1 MFENISL
8 AFQGIWGHKLRS
20 FLTMLGIIIGIASI
34 IIIVSTIKG
43 TNELIKSNLVG
54 SGTNVVNVQLYQEEY
69 PYDLQYNP
77 LPEGVAPITEE
88 MRTEME
94 KMDGVAAVSLYHSR
108 SYVSNVF
115 YKNTSFSG
123 NLFGVDA
130 GYLAVNGYRVI
141 YGRGLTQ
148 EDLDQRH
155 KVLLLDTTAVSTL
168 SIAGNPVGQVME
180 VCGEPYT
187 IIGVVDKTSQF
198 KPVIETLSEYYQ
210 YMDTSSGNIFVPDS
224 TWPELFR
231 FDEPLSAA
239 VKATSTDDMTI
250 AGQNTADYLTEQVI
264 LTSEG
269 NLSYRS
275 EDLLEQAK
283 QLQELSS
290 STNNQLIWIAS
301 ISLLVGGI
309 GVMNIMLVSVTE
321 RTREIGLKKAIG
333 AKRRRILW
341 QFLTEASVMTSL
353 GGLLGVG
360 AGIGIAKLVSNVM
373 GTPSAISVPAI
384 VIAVAFSML
393 IGVVF
398 GLIPAVKAS
407 KLNPID
413 ALRRE

>member
-1 MFENISL
+1 MFENIAL

-34 IIIVSTIKG
+34 IVIVSTIKG
-43 TNELIKSNLVG
+43 TNELIKANLVG

-69 PYDLQYNP
+69 VYDLQYNA
-77 LPEGVAPITEE
+77 LPEGVAQITED
-88 MRTEME
+88 MRVEME
-94 KMDGVAAVSLYHSR
+94 GLDGVEAVSLYHTR
-108 SYVSNVF
+108 TYADNVF
-115 YKNTSFSG
+115 YKNTTFSG
-123 NLFGVDA
+123 RVYGVDA
-130 GYLAVNGYRVI
+130 HYLDVNGYQVA
-141 YGRGLTQ
+141 YGRDLTQ
-148 EDLDQRH
+148 ADFEQRH
-155 KVLLLDTTAVSTL
+155 KVVLLDTTAVSAL
-168 SIAGNPVGQVME
+168 SIEGNPIGQIME
-180 VCGEPYT
+180 LCGEPYT
-187 IIGVVDKTSQF
+187 IIGVVSKTSQF
-198 KPVIETLSEYYQ
+198 RPVIETLSEYYQ
-210 YMDTSSGNIFVPDS
+210 YVGSSSGSIFVPDS

-231 FDEPLSAA
+231 FDEPLSVA
-239 VKATSTDDMTI
+239 VKATRTDDMTI
-250 AGQNTADYLTEQVI
+250 AGQNTADYLTKQVI
-264 LTSEG
+264 LSSKG
-269 NLSYRS
+269 NFSYKS

-353 GGLLGVG
+353 GGVLGIGV
-360 AGIGIAKLVSNVM
+360 GIGIAKLVSNVI
-373 GTPSAISVPAI
+373 GTPSAISVPAM

-393 IGVVF
+393 IGVIF